1 MSTKK
6 EEKNRYKERVVH
18 KSHFIP
24 VSVHTTEIKM
34 SCQDGNCQDELRAEK
49 KTEKDIEKNTSAL
62 ALYVHWHPELEFFY
76 VERGELE
83 FFIENRTFLLKAGEG
98 ILVPP
103 KLMHWARTQETVLFH
118 AVVVDPLWL
127 CPSQNVERFG
137 RYFQPMCNG
146 SAQYATKLTHAE
158 VWQQE
163 ILALLTPIF
172 FMNEEEIVAKELFI
186 QGTLLLIWQK
196 LYDHS
201 LKERYPTIT
210 YHLDRLNDLQEA
222 VSYIETH
229 YAEDMT
235 LEKMASQVHLSRGQ
249 FCRQFQNWTGMTP
262 FCYLNRCRVLNSS
275 QLLAHS
281 SKKIS
286 EIASL
291 CGFNSIS
298 YFNRTFLKMIGM
310 TPSAYRKEIADAKNG
325 DLLNPFLSF

>member
-1 MSTKK
+1 MNTEI
-6 EEKNRYKERVVH
+6 EEKNRYKEQVLH

-34 SCQDGNCQDELRAEK
+34 GYQEELRTEE

-62 ALYVHWHPELEFFY
+62 ALYVHWHSELEFFY
-76 VERGELE
+76 VEEGELE
-83 FFIENRTFLLKAGEG
+83 FFIENRSFLLKSGEG

-103 KLMHWARTQETVLFH
+103 KLMHWARTQENVLFH
-118 AVVVDPLWL
+118 AVVVDPQWL
-127 CPSQNVERFG
+127 CPSHNAESFR
-137 RYFQPMCNG
+137 RYFYPMSNG
-146 SAQYATKLTHAE
+146 SAQYATILTHAE

-163 ILALLTPIF
+163 ILNLLTPIF
-172 FMNEEEIVAKELFI
+172 FMNEEEIVAKELFV

-196 LYDHS
+196 LYDHY
-201 LKERYPTIT
+201 LKARYPTVT
-210 YHLDRLNDLQEA
+210 YNTDRWNYLQKSI
-222 VSYIETH
+222 SYIETH

-235 LEKMASQVHLSRGQ
+235 LEKIASQVHLSRGQ
-249 FCRQFQNWTGMTP
+249 FCRQFQAWTGMTP

-275 QLLAHS
+275 QLLAYS

-310 TPSAYRKEIADAKNG
+310 TPSAYRKKM
-325 DLLNPFLSF
+325 

>member
-1 MSTKK
+1 MNTKK
-6 EEKNRYKERVVH
+6 EEKSRYKEKVLHR
-18 KSHFIP
+18 SHFIP
-24 VSVHTTEIKM
+24 VSVHTTKIKM
-34 SCQDGNCQDELRAEK
+34 SYQEELRTEK
-49 KTEKDIEKNTSAL
+49 KTEKDIEKNIEKNTSAL

-76 VERGELE
+76 VEKGKLE
-83 FFIENRTFLLKAGEG
+83 FFIENRPFLLKSGEG

-103 KLMHWARTQETVLFH
+103 KLMHWARTQKNVLFH

-127 CPSQNVERFG
+127 CPSNNAESFR
-137 RYFQPMCNG
+137 RYFYPMCNG
-146 SAQYATKLTHAE
+146 SAQYATRLTHAE

-172 FMNEEEIVAKELFI
+172 LMNEEEIVAKELFV

-210 YHLDRLNDLQEA
+210 YHSDRLNCLQEA

-235 LEKMASQVHLSRGQ
+235 LEKMASQIHLSRGQ
-249 FCRQFQNWTGMTP
+249 FCRQFQTWTGMTP

-310 TPSAYRKEIADAKNG
+310 TPSAYRKEIVSAK
-325 DLLNPFLSF
+325 

>member
-1 MSTKK
+1 MNTKK
-6 EEKNRYKERVVH
+6 EEKNRYKEQVLHR
-18 KSHFIP
+18 SHSIP
-24 VSVHTTEIKM
+24 ISVHTTKIES
-34 SCQDGNCQDELRAEK
+34 SCQEKLRTEP
-49 KTEKDIEKNTSAL
+49 KTEQKIEQKIEQKTEQNTSTL

-76 VERGELE
+76 VESGEVE
-83 FFIENRTFLLKAGEG
+83 FFIENHSFLLKSGEG

-103 KLMHWARTQETVLFH
+103 KLMHWARTQKSVLFH

-127 CPSQNVERFG
+127 CPSQNIESFG

-146 SAQYATKLTHAE
+146 SAQYATILTPE
-158 VWQQE
+158 QNWQQE
-163 ILALLTPIF
+163 ILNLLTPIF
-172 FMNEEEIVAKELFI
+172 SMNEEEIVAKELFV

-196 LYDHS
+196 LYDHY
-201 LKERYPTIT
+201 LKARYPKRN
-210 YHLDRLNDLQEA
+210 YNPDRLKYLQKS

-235 LEKMASQVHLSRGQ
+235 LEKMANQVHLSRGQ
-249 FCRQFQNWTGMTP
+249 FCRQFQAWTGMTP
-262 FCYLNRCRVLNSS
+262 FCYLTRCRVLNSS

-310 TPSAYRKEIADAKNG
+310 TPSAYRKEIADVK
-325 DLLNPFLSF
+325 